1 MDSSRSR
8 AKAIDDALLPLF
20 PDLPKVEGK
29 KVRNYKRINQLIW
42 SDHKA
47 RFIQLYL
54 RYFVQI
60 TKHGA
65 YIDGFSGPQ
74 YLDKLD
80 AWTASLVL
88 ASEPK
93 WLRRFYLCELVPE
106 SVKCLE
112 ELVANQ
118 PVPMSK
124 SGRKLPRKVEVV
136 PGDFNKTIDQILSA
150 GKITQKE
157 ATFCLLD
164 QRTFECHWDTLVKL
178 AKYKQTPHNKI
189 ELLYFL
195 GVGWLHRAFSGLK
208 NEEIPLNWWG
218 RPDWRDLLPMNCWS
232 IAEVVRKRFNDELG
246 YRFSAA
252 YPIFDREEGN
262 KIMYYMIHASDHDDA
277 PALMVRAHAKAVR
290 TLPKE
295 TQMNL
300 IDFAPMVHTELSPGR
315 Q

>member
-1 MDSSRSR
+1 MDSIKLQSEP
-8 AKAIDDALLPLF
+8 INEDFLPLF

-29 KVRNYKRINQLIW
+29 KEKRYKRINQLIW

-47 RFIQLYL
+47 RFIQQYL
-54 RYFVQI
+54 KYFVQI

-65 YIDGFSGPQ
+65 YIDGFAGPQ
-74 YLDKLD
+74 YGDKLD

-93 WLRRFYLCELVPE
+93 WLRRFYLCELLPE
-106 SVKCLE
+106 SVDKLRS
-112 ELVANQ
+112 LVASQ
-118 PVPMSK
+118 PIPTSK
-124 SGRKLPRKVEVV
+124 SGRRLPRKIEVV
-136 PGDFNKTIDQILSA
+136 PGDFNQTIDGILVS

-164 QRTFECHWDTLVKL
+164 QRTFECHWQTLVKL
-178 AKYKQTPHNKI
+178 SQYKQPPNNKI

-208 NEEIPLNWWG
+208 NEEIPLKWWG
-218 RPDWRDLLPMNCWS
+218 RADWPDLLRMSCWS
-232 IAEVVRKRFNDELG
+232 IAETVRKRFTNELG

-252 YPIFDREEGN
+252 YPIFDRDEGN
-262 KIMYYMIHASDHDDA
+262 KIMYYMIHASDHEDA

-290 TLPKE
+290 VLPKE
-295 TQMNL
+295 MQMPL
-300 IDFAPMVHTELSPGR
+300 LDLKESFLSDS
-315 Q
+315 